1 LSILR
6 SSFGC
11 FDSGL
16 IDWFDSGFSF
26 NCLCLEVVSAA
37 SGGPSE
43 MPLETAAA
51 AGETLWLAVVVYE
64 LGKLCGGSF
73 LDSGWGASGT
83 VAALWLSVP
92 ELLFATA
99 VGGFCTAA
107 AGKGPATSLSFT
119 LASAAAAGKDDAE
132 KDPVSSASA
141 RRAFSSASR
150 RAVYSDNPMRFDFI
164 AASEIAT
171 DNK

>member
-1 LSILR
+1 
-6 SSFGC
+6 
-11 FDSGL
+11 
-16 IDWFDSGFSF
+16 
-26 NCLCLEVVSAA
+26 
-37 SGGPSE
+37 

-150 RAVYSDNPMRFDFI
+150 RAVYSDNPMRFGFI

-171 DNK
+171 DNKTIPPVKDWKEATAL